1 VTPADSAPACVCVCL
16 CVYVSRAA
24 SRECVPVSV
33 SLSGRAYLR
42 LLPLEQVGEWVFS
55 GKRWKVVGTR
65 CEKVVRTRCPERAER
80 FGDFVGMDFLGLPLR
95 RASPLGT
102 PHGVLETDALPPLAA
117 VSPQPTRKRACCS
130 RTGERGWGECAR
142 VLTVALKTGEC
153 TQVDNSWGDKTH
165 TFGGGGTYQSP
176 LHHTHAKLPTHSGK
190 TDIHMQHRA
199 TAAPVIEGMH
209 VEHAE
214 T

>member
-1 VTPADSAPACVCVCL
+1 MVFWKQMHCL
-16 CVYVSRAA
+16 HWQQYHPNRRVKEPVARA
-24 SRECVPVSV
+24 RVK
-33 SLSGRAYLR
+33 G
-42 LLPLEQVGEWVFS
+42 VGES
-55 GKRWKVVGTR
+55 
-65 CEKVVRTRCPERAER
+65 VR
-80 FGDFVGMDFLGLPLR
+80 G
-95 RASPLGT
+95 
-102 PHGVLETDALPPLAA
+102 
-117 VSPQPTRKRACCS
+117 
-130 RTGERGWGECAR
+130 R